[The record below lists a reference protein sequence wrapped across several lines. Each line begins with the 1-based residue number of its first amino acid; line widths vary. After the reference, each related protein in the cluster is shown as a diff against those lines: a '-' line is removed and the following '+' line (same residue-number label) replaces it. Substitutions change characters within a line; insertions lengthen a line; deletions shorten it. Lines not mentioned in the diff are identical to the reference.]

1 MLAIFLAT
9 AIEARLIRAPEGEI
23 SASEAQEA
31 REIAQRL
38 LAEIQRTRD
47 LRPLYRA
54 AFKDDKDSQQPLVH
68 DIAALQVSTKARQEA
83 SFDDLERFF
92 LSIANFD
99 YVAQLYAFS
108 HYPAGQIDLNNMQ
121 IDQAFPPH
129 LHAMVLENATLSNWF
144 NAKKREDRKKI
155 AGVKDL
161 EGVSDTQHRA
171 SAMMR
176 EYFSKN
182 PPEQTELYQQNLALV
197 KDRLMKPCA
206 ITQYIDNPN
215 PEGTRYI
222 KISVPVLVLFLGSK
236 DGHLKLSMIAASV
249 EPF

>member
-1 MLAIFLAT
+1 
-9 AIEARLIRAPEGEI
+9 
-23 SASEAQEA
+23 
-31 REIAQRL
+31 
-38 LAEIQRTRD
+38 LAELQNTRD

-54 AFKDDKDSQQPLVH
+54 AFRDDKDCQQMLVR
-68 DIAALQVSTKARQEA
+68 DIAALQASTKARQEA

-108 HYPAGQIDLNNMQ
+108 HYPISEIDLDNMQ
-121 IDQAFPPH
+121 IEQGLPPH
-129 LHAMVLENATLSNWF
+129 LRAMVLENATLNNWF

-155 AGVKDL
+155 ASAEDL
-161 EGVSDTQHRA
+161 QGVSDTQDRA

-197 KDRLMKPCA
+197 KDGLMKPCA
-206 ITQYIDNPN
+206 VTNFIDNPN

-222 KISVPVLVLFLGSK
+222 KISVPVLTLLLGSK
-236 DGHLKLSMIAASV
+236 GGHLKLSMMAASV